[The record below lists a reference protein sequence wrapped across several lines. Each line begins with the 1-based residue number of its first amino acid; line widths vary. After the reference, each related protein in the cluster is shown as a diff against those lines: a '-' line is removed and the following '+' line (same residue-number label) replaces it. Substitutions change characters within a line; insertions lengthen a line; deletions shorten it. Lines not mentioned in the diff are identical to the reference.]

1 MLFAMHCIQVVSI
14 VSIAMAVI
22 MLKPLTMIALG
33 TLQAVLIVFG
43 TEKLFAVHRGFTMI
57 IVKLYAYLRDNR
69 GKEVEIEHAEGM
81 TIQTIVEQ
89 LNIPR
94 DRMSIII
101 CDGKDNAAEKMM
113 TVKPK
118 PDSLIHIFPPVAGG

>member
-1 MLFAMHCIQVVSI
+1 
-14 VSIAMAVI
+14 
-22 MLKPLTMIALG
+22 
-33 TLQAVLIVFG
+33 
-43 TEKLFAVHRGFTMI
+43 MI